1 MTIQTQQIQY
11 EDNGV
16 ILEGHVA
23 WNDVS
28 DKPKPGIL
36 VSHAWAGRT
45 DFENEK
51 AQKLA
56 KQGYVGFALD
66 LYGRGIVGSD
76 PTENAALM
84 QPFLDDRRLL
94 QKRMLL
100 AVDQLKKLDQTN
112 QDRIAAIGF
121 CFGGLAV
128 LDLARTGVSVSGVV
142 SFHGLLGSPNNTY
155 DNKITAK
162 ILLQHGWL
170 DPLATPEQVLEFAK
184 EMSKMDA
191 DWQLNAYGGAMHA
204 FTNPKANDPSNG
216 MKYDKVVEKRSW
228 ESMSSFLD
236 EIFS

>member
-23 WNDVS
+23 WDDVS
-28 DKPKPGIL
+28 NKPKPGIL

-128 LDLARTGVSVSGVV
+128 LDLARTGASVSGVV

-204 FTNPKANDPSNG
+204 FTNPRANDPSNG

-228 ESMSSFLD
+228 QSMSSFLD

>member
-76 PTENAALM
+76 PTENTALM

>member
-1 MTIQTQQIQY
+1 LTIQTQQIQY

>member
-23 WNDVS
+23 WDDVS
-28 DKPKPGIL
+28 NKPKPGIL
-36 VSHAWAGRT
+36 VSHAWVGRT

-51 AQKLA
+51 AQNLA

-128 LDLARTGVSVSGVV
+128 LDLARTGASVSGVV

-204 FTNPKANDPSNG
+204 FTNPRANDPSNG

>member
-1 MTIQTQQIQY
+1 LTIQTQQIQY

-128 LDLARTGVSVSGVV
+128 LDLARTGASVSGVV

>member
-128 LDLARTGVSVSGVV
+128 LDLARTGASVSGVV